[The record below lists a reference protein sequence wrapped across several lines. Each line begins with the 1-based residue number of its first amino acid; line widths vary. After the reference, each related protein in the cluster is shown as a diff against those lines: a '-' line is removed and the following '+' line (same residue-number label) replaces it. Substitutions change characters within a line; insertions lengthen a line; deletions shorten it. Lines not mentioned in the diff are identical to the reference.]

1 MGRSAWLTA
10 GTGRHRKDSGAR
22 HRISR
27 WLGAGM
33 LLGAGALAVPVL
45 AATTPGAPDAFAA
58 AEGPVPARSHPAAA
72 GHTHRPTPGP
82 SATPPDC
89 TCPGRR
95 PTPPADDRPSSSET
109 TAPQTPP
116 AAPGDSPESD
126 DSPAPGPGQ
135 DPAPTPDDPSAEAGP
150 PRRRPRPG
158 RCGPGRHDCHRPVRH
173 HRLRHG

>member
-72 GHTHRPTPGP
+72 ATPTVPPRVPRPPRPT
-82 SATPPDC
+82 A
-89 TCPGRR
+89 
-95 PTPPADDRPSSSET
+95 PAQG
-109 TAPQTPP
+109 AAHP
-116 AAPGDSPESD
+116 A
-126 DSPAPGPGQ
+126 
-135 DPAPTPDDPSAEAGP
+135 
-150 PRRRPRPG
+150 R
-158 RCGPGRHDCHRPVRH
+158 
-173 HRLRHG
+173 